1 MIFFTKEN
9 SNDWKIGLLEW
20 DSSLT
25 VVLFSVYKNFP
36 RSKAEKYKGSLKY
49 FRKKEPVKPV
59 THNSDQHL
67 ISSQSSTNEP
77 NTGASHNKEVQ
88 NC

>member
-1 MIFFTKEN
+1 M
-9 SNDWKIGLLEW
+9 GQ
-20 DSSLT
+20 
-25 VVLFSVYKNFP
+25 LFDRRSVSAYKNFP

-67 ISSQSSTNEP
+67 ISSQSNTNEP
-77 NTGASHNKEVQ
+77 NTGASHNKEVH